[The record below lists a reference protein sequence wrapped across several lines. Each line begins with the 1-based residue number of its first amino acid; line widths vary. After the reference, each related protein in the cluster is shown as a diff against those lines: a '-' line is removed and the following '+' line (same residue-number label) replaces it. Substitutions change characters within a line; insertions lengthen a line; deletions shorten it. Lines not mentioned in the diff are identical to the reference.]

1 MRNNSCFY
9 LTVLLLNIFI
19 IIRLGFRLWNIEQKC
34 SLELDIFQQQKEQQR
49 ISSDSLRKNQP
60 MIFIGGMQRS
70 GTTLMSTILD
80 AHPLVCCKEETTII
94 STIVDMRTQWKSS
107 ASEANRWVRDIFFC
121 KFNNRE
127 KKCDC

>member
-19 IIRLGFRLWNIEQKC
+19 IIRLDFRLWNIEQDC
-34 SLELDIFQQQKEQQR
+34 SLELDIFRQQKEQQR

-60 MIFIGGMQRS
+60 MIFIGGMQHS
-70 GTTLMSTILD
+70 GTTLMSIILD

-94 STIVDMRTQWKSS
+94 STIVNMRTQWKSS
-107 ASEANRWVRDIFFC
+107 ASEANRWVRDNFFL
-121 KFNNRE
+121 
-127 KKCDC
+127 